1 MQSLLIKKTY
11 NISQI
16 VIILGHQYMCGR
28 VHTCLSQTL
37 DNQLEEINQKY

>member
-1 MQSLLIKKTY
+1 MQSLLIKKAY

-16 VIILGHQYMCGR
+16 VVLGHQYMCER